1 MNYGK
6 AIRIFR
12 AAHGL
17 TQSELAERLSVGK
30 SHLSLIESARRAP
43 SLKVLSEVSMVL
55 GVSPHLLTLLASEPD
70 DLRPLRREG
79 ETGELATALLN
90 LLITAGQQQHQQ
102 HHPAPLE

>member
-12 AAHGL
+12 AAHGM
-17 TQSELAERLSVGK
+17 TQSELADRLSVGK
-30 SHLSLIESARRAP
+30 SHLSLIESAQRAP
-43 SLKVLSEVSMVL
+43 SLKVLNEVSVVL

-70 DLRPLRREG
+70 DLRAPRREG
-79 ETGELATALLN
+79 ETGELAAALLD
-90 LLITAGQQQHQQ
+90 LLMTAGQN